1 MQQTHSLLRF
11 YSVFRILFYFELD
24 IFKTLKNLLIEFLLL

>member
-11 YSVFRILFYFELD
+11 YSVFEILFYFEVQILRHQ
-24 IFKTLKNLLIEFLLL
+24 KNY